1 MSGTPVESLLNFLR
15 NYAAHGEEI
24 AVRQRRGYRAE
35 SWTYG
40 QIAEGANRLARELEA
55 RGIGKGDA
63 VLLWGDNSAEW
74 ITVFL
79 GCLLCGAVIVPIDHA
94 SSKEFAGR
102 VSREVNAKLLFCTSA
117 ENDCAN
123 IPSIP
128 LESLSAVTA
137 RHDSSPYPSPPLSR
151 QDPLEIIFTSGTT
164 AEPRGVVI
172 SHGNVLAN
180 IEPLQTEIQKYLRYE
195 KFVHPLRFLNLLPL
209 SHVFGQMLGVFI
221 PSLLAGT
228 VVFIDSVRPA
238 EFMDTIRRERVSVVV
253 AVPRFI
259 ESLRREVERQ
269 EERAGKIERFRKNF
283 ERAEKEHFLRR
294 WWRFRGIHAR
304 LGWKF
309 WAFISGGA
317 ALPQDAE
324 KFWNRLGYAVIQGYG
339 MTETTSLISLNH
351 PFHST
356 QGSIGKVFP
365 GMEVRVDEN
374 GEILVRGENL
384 ATAYRQNGQMLSV
397 AEADGWFRTGDIA
410 AKDENGGLY
419 FKGRR
424 KNVIVTPAGMNVYP
438 EDLEKALRAQPGLRD
453 CVVVGLEKD
462 GNAEPC
468 AVLLLNG
475 NAGNPAAV
483 IEGANQT
490 LAEYQKMRDWFLW
503 PEPDFP
509 RTPTQKPILPRIR
522 DLVQNAK
529 SAATENTPA
538 SDSLAGLIARI
549 TGRPVQLGSGDANLE
564 TDLHLTSLDRVELM
578 SALEERHQVDLSEAQ
593 FQDVSTVAQ
602 LEKLLVQGS
611 SAPIQ
616 HVYPTW
622 PQHWLINA
630 FRLTV
635 YYLLAWP
642 ATYLLAAPRIRG
654 RDNLRGLEGP
664 VLVISN
670 HVTYLDIAWIL
681 PALPAR
687 FRNRLA
693 TAMRGERLAEM
704 RRPSDSLGL
713 FERFME
719 RLRYFLA
726 LSLFNVFPLPQH
738 SGFLRSFGFAGD
750 LADRGWNVLVFPEG
764 KTSED
769 GNMTPFRAGIGLL
782 AKQLNLP
789 VVPIYLH
796 GLFDLKQK
804 EQILTRPGHVHATIG
819 APVRLAPHQDA
830 EEIKR
835 ELERR
840 VRELQSV

>member
-1 MSGTPVESLLNFLR
+1 MYGRPVESLLNFFQ
-15 NYAAHGEEI
+15 NYATHGDEI
-24 AVRQRRGYRAE
+24 AVRQRRGYRVE
-35 SWTYG
+35 SRTYG
-40 QIAEGANRLARELEA
+40 EIAEGANRVARELEA

-63 VLLWGDNSAEW
+63 VLLWGENSAEW
-74 ITVFL
+74 ITAFF
-79 GCLLCGAVIVPIDHA
+79 GCMLRGAVIVPIDHG
-94 SSKEFAGR
+94 SSEEFACR
-102 VSREVNAKLLFCTSA
+102 VSREVNAKLVFRTSNEINTA
-117 ENDCAN
+117 S
-123 IPSIP
+123 IPCIP
-128 LESLSAVTA
+128 LESLSTGTA
-137 RHDSSPYPSPPLSR
+137 RHDSSAYPSPPLSR
-151 QDPLEIIFTSGTT
+151 QDPMEIIFTSGTT
-164 AEPRGVVI
+164 AEPRGVMI

-180 IEPLQTEIQKYLRYE
+180 IEPLQAEIEKYLRYE
-195 KFVHPLRFLNLLPL
+195 RPFHPLRFLNLLPL

-228 VVFIDSVRPA
+228 VVFIDSLRPV

-269 EERAGKIERFRKNF
+269 EERDGTIERFRKNF

-317 ALPQDAE
+317 ALPQEAE
-324 KFWNRLGYAVIQGYG
+324 TFWNRLGYAVIQGYG

-384 ATAYRQNGQMLSV
+384 ATAYRQNGRTVSV

-410 AKDENGGLY
+410 ERDENGQLY

-438 EDLEKALRAQPGLRD
+438 EDLEKALRGQPGIRD

-475 NAGNPAAV
+475 SNGNASAI
-483 IEGANQT
+483 IEGANQS

-529 SAATENTPA
+529 SVATENAPA
-538 SDSLAGLIARI
+538 SDSLAGLITRI
-549 TGRPVQLGSGDANLE
+549 TGRPVQPGLRDANLE

-602 LEKLLVQGS
+602 IEKLLVQGS
-611 SAPIQ
+611 SARVQ
-616 HVYPTW
+616 HFYPTW
-622 PQHWLINA
+622 PQQWLVSA
-630 FRLTV
+630 FRLSV

-654 RDNLRGLEGP
+654 RENLRGLEGP
-664 VLVISN
+664 ALVISN

-704 RRPSDSLGL
+704 RRPSDRLGL

-719 RLRYFLA
+719 RLRYILA

-750 LADRGWNVLVFPEG
+750 LADRGWSVLVFPEG

-819 APVRLAPHQDA
+819 APVRFAPHQDA
-830 EEIKR
+830 EEITR